1 MNGEECDCEGEPL
14 TSTISMVLD
23 VTITND
29 GRFLLS
35 ADRDEKIRV
44 SRYPQAFVVQSFCL
58 GHDAYVSS
66 LAQSGTRV
74 FSCGGDG
81 VVHEWDIQ
89 NGQSIAH
96 SVKLGDEPL
105 RKLRILSVGESFE
118 IVTVGGCTI
127 FRLDDKLN
135 LIKSFKTPSEIMD
148 MTIQDMKLIAI
159 SNSGVHLVEA
169 DTGNVRDVT
178 ITNDLSDALDAARD
192 PISNYFKNVT
202 HQNMV
207 DYFKRKV
214 RICEKFAF

>member
-1 MNGEECDCEGEPL
+1 MLAVGTSTKVALILDATNLKLRRAFRIPKAPTSVCFSRDNAHVIIGDRAGHVCRYTVDANEKSGYIDMNGEECDCEGEPL

-23 VTITND
+23 VAITND

-89 NGQSIAH
+89 NGQSVAH
-96 SVKLGDEPL
+96 SVKLGDEPS
-105 RKLRILSVGESFE
+105 RKLCILPLVSKISV
-118 IVTVGGCTI
+118 V
-127 FRLDDKLN
+127 
-135 LIKSFKTPSEIMD
+135 
-148 MTIQDMKLIAI
+148 
-159 SNSGVHLVEA
+159 
-169 DTGNVRDVT
+169 
-178 ITNDLSDALDAARD
+178 
-192 PISNYFKNVT
+192 
-202 HQNMV
+202 
-207 DYFKRKV
+207 
-214 RICEKFAF
+214 